1 MNKLKLKRV
10 IAKPNNTSICIY
22 YSKDGIEM
30 MFPTGISISSEKYKS
45 GLYKEWDYKDNM
57 IKPEVEDYLTSK
69 SAIERLVK
77 RGNDILTDLF
87 NTNVYNTE

>member
-30 MFPTGISISSEKYKS
+30 MFPTGISISSERILATEAPTDPPPKT
-45 GLYKEWDYKDNM
+45 M
-57 IKPEVEDYLTSK
+57 IFFISFT
-69 SAIERLVK
+69 RLFSRVHS
-77 RGNDILTDLF
+77 TP
-87 NTNVYNTE
+87 Y